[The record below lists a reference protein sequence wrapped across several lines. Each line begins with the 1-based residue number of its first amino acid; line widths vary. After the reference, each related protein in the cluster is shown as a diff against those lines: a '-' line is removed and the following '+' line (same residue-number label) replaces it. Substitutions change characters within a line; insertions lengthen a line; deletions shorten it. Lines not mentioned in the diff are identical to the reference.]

1 LDNPAVFHHK
11 KSSKA
16 EALRFLIVAIAIA
29 VIASFALKYMVKESA
44 QVMMYI
50 QWGIYAVSFGIL
62 VFFVIPNFLQKGFF
76 EFYIDSHLLRCRFP
90 DGSGYEVKMADI
102 DKLEKQIRTSTEH
115 WVDYLI
121 IDKEGKSYTVPTQ
134 FALSPHRVFVEIRKY
149 LPELKVVKKVNY

>member
-1 LDNPAVFHHK
+1 MGNTAVFHHT

-29 VIASFALKYMVKESA
+29 IIASLALKHMVKESE

-50 QWGIYAVSFGIL
+50 QWGIYAVCLGIL

-76 EFYIDSHLLRCRFP
+76 EFYIDSQLLRCRFP
-90 DGSGYEVKMADI
+90 DGSGYEVKMAEI
-102 DKLEKQIRTSTEH
+102 SKLEKQIRTSTEN

-121 IDKEGKSYTVPTQ
+121 IDKQGKSYTVPAQ

-149 LPELKVVKKVNY
+149 LPQLEVVKKVNY